1 MVALGFGEGRETWD
15 RTGLP
20 KGPVGRFACPF
31 AAASLNLHDEVEVE
45 GRERS
50 GGGGG
55 VFLSG
60 VRLLI
65 G

>member
-1 MVALGFGEGRETWD
+1 MGR
-15 RTGLP
+15 P
-20 KGPVGRFACPF
+20 KGPVSRFACPF

-55 VFLSG
+55 VYGTDLEP
-60 VRLLI
+60 
-65 G
+65 